1 MTPGPISRP
10 GGDRLEK
17 WVTGL
22 VVLACSLFVFRQL
35 QPSLIF
41 QDSTPTGG
49 DMGAHVWGPAF
60 LRDELIPN
68 LRLTGW
74 TPDWYSGFPAF
85 HFYFVLPALAIVIL
99 DVGLQPVISIPI
111 IAALVAFAAVS
122 RVRGERRRSL
132 FLGIAAAVLA
142 PLLISLPYNVAF
154 KLVAVS
160 GVVLFPV
167 AAWALGHLS
176 GLRFPGPAVLS
187 VASLAFA
194 FDRSFNIYGGNIA
207 STLAGEFAASI
218 SLSLSLVALGFV
230 IRGTKTGEGK
240 VWGAVFIA
248 LTGLS
253 HLLPAFFL
261 LTVVALL
268 MVLRLTQR
276 RFGSVTWIV
285 GAGALSGM
293 VSAFWVLPF
302 ALRSDFLNDMGWER
316 IEIIHSPLV
325 TRSDLNP
332 ANVLSDYPPLP
343 VLLSIAVVG
352 LILSVIRRVELG
364 GILLLSAA
372 AMAAAFVWF
381 PDGRL
386 WNARI
391 LPFYY
396 LSVTLLAGLGV
407 ALLISELARTSVVLR
422 LSTLLASVILLVP
435 GEIRNAVVWPEPG
448 GDGPTPIIAS
458 LGDLGSV
465 LVDYLPGAAGYFV
478 RVIAILMIVT
488 IVGTEVPRLLH
499 KIATSVEI
507 VAMVTAVG
515 VLVATPARNFDEF
528 GVGGRSGLWTFV
540 FVLAVA
546 ALLTSM
552 VSAGLRLVRQRTEV
566 ATTAGTVGETTV
578 GETPFDETGDVFA
591 GVEATEVPAV
601 AEQRAGGLQNG
612 LLAMLS
618 RTFGSHHD
626 GGTIAAPIVAA
637 TSVFILLGL
646 ALNSLGGTDETAEG
660 RTWNFASFEI
670 TSSDNSFIPGW
681 SSWNFSGLEGK
692 AANEGAV
699 GDVGQGGFE
708 EYQLIQRTML
718 GVGQE
723 IGCGRAMWEFAPELN
738 RYGTTMAMMLLPLW
752 TDGCIGSMEGLFF
765 EATPTVPYHFL
776 LQSDLSAPRR
786 TIGEQSVGGPSQ
798 AMRNLPY
805 GTFDIDRGVE
815 RMNELG
821 VRYYLTFSPQ
831 TILAAREHPGLT
843 EVASAS
849 PWVVFE
855 TSSDLVVPLDATP
868 VVVDGVS
875 DAQHE
880 WLDVGVEWFGGD
892 LGGVRPATSGPE
904 EWETVDAETILARY
918 EGEETVLAGAIGE
931 GDQPLSDLLPSGAV
945 TQETVVSNTAVDT
958 DRISFSV
965 DQIGTPI
972 LIRTSFFPAWQATGA
987 EGPFRVAPNFMVVVP
1002 TQENVELVFSRTA
1015 VDLVA
1020 LLFTGIG
1027 ITSMLLL
1034 GTTTLRRREGL
1045 EPDADQIAPGP
1056 LEPETE
1062 EQTELITV

>member
-1 MTPGPISRP
+1 MSLGPPNTDS
-10 GGDRLEK
+10 GERLEK

-35 QPSLIF
+35 QPDLIF

-60 LRDELIPN
+60 LRDELLPN

-99 DVGLQPVISIPI
+99 DVGLNPFLAVPI
-111 IAALVAFAAVS
+111 IGALLLFAGFSYVQGQSKRA
-122 RVRGERRRSL
+122 L
-132 FLGIAAAVLA
+132 AIGIAAAVLT

-154 KLVAVS
+154 KVIAVS

-176 GLRFPGPAVLS
+176 ALRFPGPAILA

-230 IRGTKTGEGK
+230 IRGTRTGKGK
-240 VWGAVFIA
+240 IWGAVFIA

-253 HLLPAFFL
+253 HLLPAFWL
-261 LTVVALL
+261 LTVVAML
-268 MVLRLTQR
+268 MVIRLIQR
-276 RFGSVTWIV
+276 NFGAVPWIV
-285 GAGALSGM
+285 GAGAISGM

-316 IEIIHSPLV
+316 IEILHSPLV

-332 ANVLSDYPPLP
+332 ANVLTDYPPLP
-343 VLLSIAVVG
+343 VLLTLAAVGAV
-352 LILSVIRRVELG
+352 LSVIRRVELG
-364 GILLLSAA
+364 SVLILSAA
-372 AMAAAFVWF
+372 AMAAAFRWF

-407 ALLISELARTSVVLR
+407 ALAIRELAKASFVLR
-422 LSTLLASVILLVP
+422 MATLAASVILLIP
-435 GEIRNAVVWPEPG
+435 SEIRNANVWPEPG
-448 GDGPTPIIAS
+448 GDGPTPIIAT

-465 LVDYLPGAAGYFV
+465 LVDYIPGAAGYAV
-478 RVIAILMIVT
+478 RVLAIFFIVA
-488 IVGTEVPRLLH
+488 VLGTEIPRQLQRLYNN
-499 KIATSVEI
+499 AEV
-507 VAMVTAVG
+507 VAAVTAAA
-515 VLVATPARNFDEF
+515 VLLATPARNFGDF
-528 GVGGRSGLWTFV
+528 GVGDWESFFWTMVFV
-540 FVLAVA
+540 FAVA
-546 ALLTSM
+546 TIILSVISAAL
-552 VSAGLRLVRQRTEV
+552 RHTEDNVAV
-566 ATTAGTVGETTV
+566 ATGGGPTEAAGTVGLSDNDALSQTAPLSEEVVTEPGPVAADPDVDLTTV
-578 GETPFDETGDVFA
+578 LAPSKRERDA
-591 GVEATEVPAV
+591 GVLT
-601 AEQRAGGLQNG
+601 
-612 LLAMLS
+612 
-618 RTFGSHHD
+618 
-626 GGTIAAPIVAA
+626 APIVAA
-637 TSVFILLGL
+637 TAIFILLGL
-646 ALNSLGGTDETAEG
+646 ALNSLGGTEETADG
-660 RTWNFASFEI
+660 RSWSFAGFDI
-670 TSSDNSFIPGW
+670 TSNDNSFVPGW
-681 SSWNFSGLEGK
+681 STWNFSGLEGK
-692 AANEGAV
+692 EINEAAI

-786 TIGEQSVGGPSQ
+786 SVGDQSVGGPSQ

-805 GTFDIDRGVE
+805 NTFDINRGVE

-821 VRYYLTFSPQ
+821 VRYYLAFSPQ
-831 TILAAREHPGLT
+831 TVVEARSHPGLT

-855 TSSDLVVPLDATP
+855 TQSELVVPLATTP

-875 DAQHE
+875 NSQHE
-880 WLDVGVEWFGGD
+880 WLDVGVEWFGD
-892 LGGVRPATSGPE
+892 LGAVRPATSGPE
-904 EWETVDAETILARY
+904 EWATVDAEELLARY

-931 GDQPLSDLLPSGAV
+931 GDEPLQAILPADAV
-945 TQETVVSNTAVDT
+945 EATTVVTNTTTDT
-958 DRISFSV
+958 DRISFTV
-965 DQIGTPI
+965 DQVGTPI
-972 LIRTSFFPAWQATGA
+972 LIRSSFFPAWKANGA

-1002 TQENVELVFSRTA
+1002 TQEDVELVFSRTT
-1015 VDLVA
+1015 VDIVA
-1020 LLFTGIG
+1020 LLLTALGIAT
-1027 ITSMLLL
+1027 IAALATAP
-1034 GTTTLRRREGL
+1034 LRRRSRANPRTDE
-1045 EPDADQIAPGP
+1045 IAPGP
-1056 LEPETE
+1056 MEPVPLPETE
-1062 EQTELITV
+1062 LLEV